1 MKTPK
6 IIRAMNH
13 LDDDLIMDAMEER
26 ARSGKVSRPF
36 RRFVSI
42 AAVLI
47 LLVGIGSFQEWRSG
61 KSGSGM
67 PNPLAVYAMDL
78 EGNLT
83 PTYLDVEKSQ
93 ELSEIELEIGLHGF
107 LFSCKLDNPN
117 EKSQLHMLN
126 FSTTPTPNGVEA
138 LYQILEDRG
147 YCYFYFTPGES
158 DVPPYKITC
167 RGDTG
172 NGRIM
177 TYKLL
182 VEQTLTGYKVMVV
195 ERSIENTGVGL
206 WR

>member
-1 MKTPK
+1 MNAPK
-6 IIRAMNH
+6 IVHAMGH
-13 LDDDLIMDAMEER
+13 IDDDLILDAMEKQPVR
-26 ARSGKVSRPF
+26 NKRNQI
-36 RRFVSI
+36 RRFVSV
-42 AAVLI
+42 AAVFVLLI
-47 LLVGIGSFQEWRSG
+47 GLAGFWEWRSG
-61 KSGSGM
+61 QNGSGM

-83 PTYLDVEKSQ
+83 ATYLDVEESQ

-107 LFSCKLDNPN
+107 LFSCRLDDPK

-126 FSTTPTPNGVEA
+126 FSSTPTPNGVEA
-138 LYQILEDRG
+138 LYRILEDRG

-195 ERSIENTGVGL
+195 DRSIENTGVGL

>member
-1 MKTPK
+1 MKAPK
-6 IIRAMNH
+6 IIRAMGH
-13 LDDDLIMDAMEER
+13 LDDDLIMDAMEEKQVPR
-26 ARSGKVSRPF
+26 KGSRPF
-36 RRFVSI
+36 RRFISV

-47 LLVGIGSFQEWRSG
+47 LLVSIGAIQKWRSG
-61 KSGSGM
+61 QSGSSM

-83 PTYLDVEKSQ
+83 STYLDVEESQ

-107 LFSCKLDNPN
+107 LFSCRLDDPK

-126 FSTTPTPNGVEA
+126 FSSTPTPNGVEA
-138 LYQILEDRG
+138 LYRILEDRG

-195 ERSIENTGVGL
+195 DRSIENTGVGL